1 MAPSLRSLV
10 SFATIL
16 PFVIAVPAGT
26 SDTAS
31 SKEGRTFDYVIVG
44 GGLTGLVVAH
54 RLSEDTSR
62 SVLVLETGTITEDIN
77 TIIPTLGNNIN
88 HALQYSID
96 SAPDP
101 GLGGL
106 SVGVLVGK
114 VVGGGSVINGMA
126 FDRASAADYN
136 AWERLGNPGWGW
148 DGLLPYFK
156 KSTTFTPPKLTGKD
170 FNITYN
176 ASFYGID
183 GPIQA
188 SFPNFEFPDVKVMW
202 DAFRAENYPT
212 PKEHAS
218 GDAVG
223 ATWIPTAL
231 DPKTQT
237 RSDARRTYY
246 DSVRNRTNL
255 ELLTGVEAN
264 RVLFENLTAKGV
276 QFTNLASKT
285 VSKVYARREVILA
298 AGSVFT
304 PKILQLSG
312 IGPAEVLE
320 AAGVKVKK
328 DLAAVGANLQDH
340 PNANMFWSTQNLS
353 IPNPGFASDPAQ
365 NASAWTQYYTDRTG
379 PVCQSHGS
387 SLAFLSLQSITSNYI
402 QIVSSIRAQKS
413 TEYLPAIYRK
423 NPHLLRGYEAAK
435 SITTELLAGTKAAAV
450 EIPMNAFGLAIA
462 AVQRPLSRG
471 YVALNATN
479 PSGTPIVQF
488 NTFQN
493 PADRIMMTEAVRW
506 TRRHWQSPILA
517 RFSPAEVIP
526 GVTAQ
531 SDDEII
537 DALLEQRALT
547 ATFAHQSGTCAMMP
561 EEFGGCV
568 SSNLTVYGTKK
579 LSIVDA
585 SMIPLIP
592 ATHLQA
598 TMYAVAEKAA
608 DLIKMR
614 NNR

>member
-101 GLGGL
+101 GLGG
-106 SVGVLVGK
+106 SVL
-114 VVGGGSVINGMA
+114 GSWLA
-126 FDRASAADYN
+126 KS
-136 AWERLGNPGWGW
+136 LG
-148 DGLLPYFK
+148 
-156 KSTTFTPPKLTGKD
+156 LTGKD

-202 DAFRAENYPT
+202 DAFRAENYPHLKSTLRVT
-212 PKEHAS
+212 P
-218 GDAVG
+218 
-223 ATWIPTAL
+223 
-231 DPKTQT
+231 
-237 RSDARRTYY
+237 
-246 DSVRNRTNL
+246 NRTNL

-462 AVQRPLSRG
+462 AVQRPLS
-471 YVALNATN
+471 
-479 PSGTPIVQF
+479 F

-547 ATFAHQSGTCAMMP
+547 ATFAHQSGT
-561 EEFGGCV
+561 F
-568 SSNLTVYGTKK
+568 YGTKK

>member
-31 SKEGRTFDYVIVG
+31 SKEGRTFDYVIV
-44 GGLTGLVVAH
+44 
-54 RLSEDTSR
+54 

-106 SVGVLVGK
+106 M
-114 VVGGGSVINGMA
+114 INGMA

-188 SFPNFEFPDVKVMW
+188 SFPNFEFPDVKV
-202 DAFRAENYPT
+202 
-212 PKEHAS
+212 
-218 GDAVG
+218 
-223 ATWIPTAL
+223 I
-231 DPKTQT
+231 T

-379 PVCQSHGS
+379 P
-387 SLAFLSLQSITSNYI
+387 SITSNYI

>member
-218 GDAVG
+218 G
-223 ATWIPTAL
+223 
-231 DPKTQT
+231 
-237 RSDARRTYY
+237 RTYY

-340 PNANMFWSTQNLS
+340 PTPIS
-353 IPNPGFASDPAQ
+353 
-365 NASAWTQYYTDRTG
+365 WTQYYTDRTG
-379 PVCQSHGS
+379 SCFCQSHGS
-387 SLAFLSLQSITSNYI
+387 SLAFLSLQSITPTTSNRV
-402 QIVSSIRAQKS
+402 Q
-413 TEYLPAIYRK
+413 K

-435 SITTELLAGTKAAAV
+435 SITLSSSPEPRLPLA
-450 EIPMNAFGLAIA
+450 LS
-462 AVQRPLSRG
+462 SRG

-561 EEFGGCV
+561 EEFGGC
-568 SSNLTVYGTKK
+568 